1 MQVTFVFV
9 NLRIIIIVAMSVRAA
24 IIMYIVTVSLVKLPN
39 IQMKS
44 IDFCAHAHIL
54 NYYLQSNH
62 LRP

>member
-39 IQMKS
+39 IQMK
-44 IDFCAHAHIL
+44 L
-54 NYYLQSNH
+54 VTL
-62 LRP
+62 LRARTY